1 MENLNKN
8 DGRKS
13 DMPFF
18 EEHSLLES
26 AVTEASREHQVSRGM
41 AMMCALGAIA
51 TACQRLVDVRM
62 PTGHQVPTSLM
73 LLSIAESGERKTSTQ
88 NYFFEAIKKHNNLAF
103 EQHESQLAK
112 HRVQHQ
118 LWAAKK
124 RLLERAYGKNAN
136 QGDEAGT
143 QQALIELEK
152 HINEEPKSPKSDKF
166 VYDDTT
172 PQALVQM
179 LYENSKNGCLLTS
192 EANSIFSG
200 KALGELDKLN
210 TLWDGGDVIVDRL
223 TRESFI
229 LKDARFSL
237 CLMAQPSVINSFM
250 SRRGDEARGT
260 GFLARFL
267 VQEPTPMAGKRSP
280 TKHTGLTKQK
290 AFNDRITDLLNSRI
304 LPNRQVLE
312 LSEMAKGKWTEY
324 SVQLENEMQ
333 ENMLYHY
340 AKDHA
345 SKLLENVTRLAA
357 IIHTFEND
365 IEKNKDISLSTL
377 EFSWHV
383 ARTCSQHFTR
393 RLAGEPQLI
402 TDTNHLVQ
410 YLLRRLEDKAYPKRP
425 HDEYHQAPPSSGLKN
440 KLMRGISTDF
450 TLTEIKQLGPYR
462 LRGRINSE
470 RLEAAVTL
478 LMKLGH
484 VEKAGA
490 YYRFSDSIFAS
501 RGLAGPQMR
510 NGEIITIKTL
520 ALFSEQYY
528 QSDGHYSDRGYYLI
542 VD

>member
-1 MENLNKN
+1 MENFKTF
-8 DGRKS
+8 DESKT

-41 AMMCALGAIA
+41 AMMCALGAIT

-62 PTGHQVPTSLM
+62 PTGHRIPTSLM

-88 NYFFEAIKKHNNLAF
+88 NYFFEAIKKQNNFAF
-103 EQHESQLAK
+103 EEHESQLAK
-112 HRVQHQ
+112 YRVQHQ

-124 RLLERAYGKNAN
+124 RHLERAYGKAAN
-136 QGDEAGT
+136 QADEAGT
-143 QQALIELEK
+143 EQALIELEK
-152 HINEEPKSPKSDKF
+152 HISAEPKSPKSEKF

-290 AFNDRITDLLNSRI
+290 AFNDRITALLNSH
-304 LPNRQVLE
+304 LSPNREVLE
-312 LSEMAKGKWTEY
+312 LSEMAKVKWDEY
-324 SVQLENEMQ
+324 SLQLEKEMQ

-340 AKDHA
+340 LKDHA
-345 SKLLENVTRLAA
+345 SKLLENATRLAA
-357 IIHTFEND
+357 IIHTFENN
-365 IEKNKDISLSTL
+365 IEKNKEISLSTL

-402 TDTNHLVQ
+402 TDTNHLAQ
-410 YLLRRLEDKAYPKRP
+410 YLHKLLETKVFPKRS
-425 HDEYHQAPPSSGLKN
+425 HDASHQAPPSSGLK
-440 KLMRGISTDF
+440 KRLMRGISTNF
-450 TLTEIKQLGPYR
+450 TFTEIKQLGPNR
-462 LRGRINSE
+462 LRGRINSQ
-470 RLEAAVTL
+470 RLEAAVAL
-478 LMKLGH
+478 LKKLGH
-484 VEKAGA
+484 VEKTGA
-490 YYRFSDSIFAS
+490 YYRFSDTIFAS
-501 RGLAGPQMR
+501 CGPQGPQMK

-520 ALFSEQYY
+520 ALFSDQYY
-528 QSDGHYSDRGYYLI
+528 NRDGHYSERDYYLI